1 MSCYIFII
9 EYTCH
14 SNKYRI
20 NVTAIEQNFKWVKKI
35 PLSCF
40 FYLTDEICSLIFFFF
55 KCENELDK
63 KFKLAT
69 QKKIT
74 LSSIKFGM

>member
-35 PLSCF
+35 SLSCF
-40 FYLTDEICSLIFFFF
+40 FYLTDEICSLIFSSSSV
-55 KCENELDK
+55 KMNWIK
-63 KFKLAT
+63 S
-69 QKKIT
+69 
-74 LSSIKFGM
+74 LS